1 MTYLTPRC
9 NTRREIFRKAPSHW
23 YLQDLDKIYLMQ
35 RRTLLSTPA
44 AAAAATKTKP
54 GDIERRVFGK
64 TGEKL
69 SIIGQAGGRFPLIS
83 FDDAVAVT
91 RRAYELGLNYFDNAH
106 SYWNGRSEEVYGAA
120 LKDVR
125 KKVFLTSKST
135 QRKATAA
142 NAELEL
148 TLKRLKT
155 DYVDLWQ
162 IHSVSEL
169 SDVETIFGPGGAIEA
184 FEAAKRAG
192 RCRFIGFTGHRDP
205 YVHLEMLKRYDKY
218 DTILMPLHMADP
230 SYLSFEKLVLPEA
243 VKRGLGIQGMKSTAN
258 SKLLQNFSFSD
269 CLRYTL
275 SLPIHCLAVGCTS
288 VGQIEDDVRVV
299 SGFQRFDEAKMAS
312 LRAAAAPLKGP
323 GLEDWKRD
331 VTRAGVTVPNQ
342 YRGG

>member
-1 MTYLTPRC
+1 MR
-9 NTRREIFRKAPSHW
+9 
-23 YLQDLDKIYLMQ
+23 
-35 RRTLLSTPA
+35 RRTLLSASA
-44 AAAAATKTKP
+44 AAPFAAGSATKLKP
-54 GDIERRVFGK
+54 GEIERRVFGK

-69 SIIGQAGGRFPLIS
+69 TIIGQAGGRFPLIS
-83 FDDAVAVT
+83 FDEAVAIT

-125 KKVFLTSKST
+125 KKVFITSKST
-135 QRKATAA
+135 KRLAKDAT
-142 NAELEL
+142 AELEL

-162 IHSVSEL
+162 IHAVSEL
-169 SDVETIFGPGGAIEA
+169 AEVDTIFGPGGAIEA
-184 FEAAKRAG
+184 FEAAKKAG
-192 RCRFIGFTGHRDP
+192 KCRFMGFTGHRDP

-243 VKRGLGIQGMKSTAN
+243 VKRGMGIQGMKSTAN

-288 VGQIEDDVRVV
+288 IGQLEDDVRVV
-299 SGFQRFDEAKMAS
+299 TGFQRFEENKLAELREKAS
-312 LRAAAAPLKGP
+312 RIKGP

-331 VTRAGVTVPNQ
+331 VTRANALNT
-342 YRGG
+342 YHGG